1 MLEDPN
7 VSLRILCYFA
17 QDDVPYPANA
27 DFDDIAAELSDID
40 KPTLAY
46 HLKMCIDAELLDGN
60 CVQTETFGGSELLF
74 GWLHGLTSAGS
85 DLVRYAAKRRRWR
98 KVLRLA
104 RKSGSVTTQ
113 VVARVAADLVAHKL
127 GLNGG

>member
-7 VSLRILCYFA
+7 VSLRILRYFA

-27 DFDDIAAELSDID
+27 EFDDVAAELSDID

-46 HLKMCIDAELLDGN
+46 HLKVCIDADLLDGN
-60 CVQTETFGGSELLF
+60 CVLTETFGGSELLF

-85 DLVRYAAKRRRWR
+85 DLVRYAARRRRWR
-98 KVLRLA
+98 KALRLA
-104 RKSGSVTTQ
+104 RRSGSLTTQ